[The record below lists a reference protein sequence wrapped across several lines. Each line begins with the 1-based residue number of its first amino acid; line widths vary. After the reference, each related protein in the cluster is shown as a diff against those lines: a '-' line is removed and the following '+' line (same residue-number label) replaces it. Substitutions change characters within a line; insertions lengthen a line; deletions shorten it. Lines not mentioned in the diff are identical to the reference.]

1 MSSRVTVAATPASS
15 KSQATGRIS
24 VKPNPAPAGSEITI
38 CYDFSGAVSPVT
50 LSLSWDP
57 SQEPS
62 SIQLSSSDN
71 CKKVTANDNAEG
83 LLITDESGQSWDEG
97 VTFTS

>member
-1 MSSRVTVAATPASS
+1 MSSRVSVASTPASS
-15 KSQATGRIS
+15 KSQTTSRIS

-62 SIQLSSSDN
+62 SIQLSSTDN
-71 CKKVTANDNAEG
+71 CKKVTANDDAQG
-83 LLITDESGQSWDEG
+83 LSISDDSGQSSDEA